1 VCYNIDDLP
10 FKRGAFAVID
20 PSKHEDSSNFVESIL
35 RLVPGFRGY
44 LAKEDRRE
52 SDHLARTWLADRL
65 QAGKTRFDDYQRAL
79 LEAGQ
84 IDALP
89 RCEQVRTRL
98 DTLIAKIR
106 GAMRGY
112 SGFFDF
118 VKINEE
124 TLDQVYRHDMSMVG
138 DADSLARRIEELSVE
153 SGTPTQVIGDL
164 LHRIDELDREFAKR
178 GALLEGL
185 DSKL

>member
-1 VCYNIDDLP
+1 
-10 FKRGAFAVID
+10 VID
-20 PSKHEDSSNFVESIL
+20 PSKHEKSSNLVESIL
-35 RLVPGFRGY
+35 RLLPGFRGY
-44 LAKEDRRE
+44 LDKEDRRE

-98 DTLIAKIR
+98 DTLISKIR

-118 VKINEE
+118 VQIDEE
-124 TLDQVYRHDMSMVG
+124 TLDQVYRHDMRIVG
-138 DADSLARRIEELSVE
+138 DADSLARMIEGLTLQA
-153 SGTPTQVIGDL
+153 GPPAQVIGDVL
-164 LHRIDELDREFAKR
+164 QRVDELEREFDKR

-185 DSKL
+185 DTRL